1 METKSEI
8 KLVTV
13 PKIVHKLKEVGF
25 DVTKRI
31 EELNLKNIVA
41 TEDTMKSLK
50 DLRAELNK
58 ELAEFEEQRKF
69 VKNGILSPYN
79 EFNVIYETEI
89 SEKYKEAIDLLKDK
103 IGSIELKIKDEK
115 KTKVKD
121 YYNELCLAEKIDFIP
136 FEKIGMDINLSTTEK
151 AYKEKCNEFVN
162 KTIDDLNLI
171 KTTEF
176 EAEILTEY
184 KSTLNISQ
192 AITTVKTRKAN
203 EAIEKERLLQI
214 EINRR
219 VAKIKSLG
227 MLFDEMT
234 KCYLYDDEIFIAET
248 FIKNSTVE
256 EFTKKFIEYDE
267 KIKEIERAKNQ
278 IDSPEQAKGMV
289 QPQIQF
295 ISAPTIKEKEDTVTA
310 SFEVTGTIAQLK
322 ALGQYMKSN
331 NITYKNI

>member
-89 SEKYKEAIDLLKDK
+89 SEKYKGAIDLLKDK

-248 FIKNSTVE
+248 FIKTATND